1 MKRIL
6 FVINT
11 LGRGGAEAALI
22 EFIKKLDKSEYQVYL
37 YVIMGQG
44 ELIEKIPEDVLLL
57 NEKFDN
63 NDVLSKEGK
72 KHLKKNI
79 LKLMFSKGS
88 VLKNFFY
95 LAGNTLKMISKGKI
109 LPDKL
114 LWKTLSDGAA
124 RFDIEFDLAVAYIEG
139 ASAYYVRDYVKAKKK
154 AAFIHVNYTEA
165 GYNRKLDKD
174 VYVDFD
180 KIFTVSEDVKESF
193 LNEYPECA
201 DKADIFENIIDRDSV
216 INRSNEAGGFDD
228 EFDGKRI
235 LTIGRLTAQKAID
248 ISIDAC
254 KFLKEKGLN
263 VRWYVLGDGELHGEL
278 QKKIDDEGLKES
290 FFLLGVKDNPYT
302 YLRQCDIYVH
312 ASKYEGK
319 SIAIREAQILSKPI
333 VVSDCKSN
341 LEQVEEGK
349 DALVSILDSEALS
362 EKIETLLKNE
372 ELRNSIA
379 KKAGLR
385 YLLIPDDS
393 TKLTEML

>member
-6 FVINT
+6 LVINT

-22 EFIKKLDKSEYQVYL
+22 ELIKKLDKSEYQIYL

-44 ELIEKIPEDVLLL
+44 ELVEKIPEDVLLL
-57 NEKFDN
+57 NKKFDN
-63 NDVLSKEGK
+63 KDVLSKEGK

-88 VLKNFFY
+88 IFKNFFY
-95 LAGNTLKMISKGKI
+95 LSANTLKMISKGKI

-114 LWKTLSDGAA
+114 LWKTLSDGAE

-154 AAFIHVNYTEA
+154 AAFIHVNYVEA

-180 KIFTVSEDVKESF
+180 KIFAVSEDVKESF
-193 LNEYPECA
+193 LKEYPECA
-201 DKADIFENIIDRDSV
+201 DKADIFENIIDRDQV
-216 INRSNEAGGFDD
+216 IKRSNEAGGFDD

-254 KFLKEKGLN
+254 KHLKEKGQN
-263 VRWYVLGDGELHGEL
+263 VRWYVLGDGELHDEL
-278 QKKIDDEGLKES
+278 QKKIDNEGLSEN
-290 FFLLGVKDNPYT
+290 FLLLGVKDNPYT

-333 VVSDCKSN
+333 IVSDCESN

-362 EKIETLLKNE
+362 EKIETLLKND

-379 KKAGLR
+379 EKAGLR

-393 TKLTEML
+393 TKLLEIL